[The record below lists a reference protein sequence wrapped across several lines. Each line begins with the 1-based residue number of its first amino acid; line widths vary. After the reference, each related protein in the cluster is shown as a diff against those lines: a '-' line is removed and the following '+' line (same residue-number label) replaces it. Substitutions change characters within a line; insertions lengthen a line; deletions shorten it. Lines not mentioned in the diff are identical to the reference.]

1 MYHQVMASDQVP
13 PLPDFRRLVAGSPWV
28 AARPWLPDEAAL
40 WQRELPAVRR
50 RLEREAANLARP
62 RVWVDTVA
70 SLATTG
76 WRMASTAAPDAPLAM
91 LTAAASAF
99 GLPVAPSRSPFGV
112 EQAERLVRAGGPAYV
127 KLGQFVAS
135 AEGLLPPEWVEAFA
149 WCRDQVDPIE
159 GRLAL
164 ETIEREIGPI
174 DVEPQPVGGASI

>member
-28 AARPWLPDEAAL
+28 AERPWLPDEAAL

-50 RLEREAANLARP
+50 RLEREAAGLARP

-76 WRMASTAAPDAPLAM
+76 WRMASTAAPDAPLAI

-99 GLPVAPSRSPFGV
+99 GLPVGGRDPIGAFGV
-112 EQAERLVRAGGPAYV
+112 AQAEQLVRAGGPAYV
-127 KLGQFVAS
+127 KLG
-135 AEGLLPPEWVEAFA
+135 
-149 WCRDQVDPIE
+149 
-159 GRLAL
+159 
-164 ETIEREIGPI
+164 
-174 DVEPQPVGGASI
+174 